1 MSYLYKN
8 HNLLCFLAVFGYLC
22 VQNCEIMAEM
32 RQLNLAQLKQ
42 LIEGKDEDLA
52 NNYIS
57 RNVAVARNVR
67 LNLIKEQIVGQPTLM
82 PEMRILI
89 IKDGWAAPV
98 INMVERRFEAGDL
111 VFLGANG
118 ILQYRD
124 ASSNVQGIGLSVSD
138 ELFSLAIGNR
148 IPQAFDGHLRHFQLH
163 LQPSEQ
169 EYLDQLHLMLYRH
182 LRQPDGSSQVTLHLL
197 SAFLWYVDHLWSR
210 HEQTYRESQ
219 TREQRLFS
227 DFIQLVSEFAPMHHT
242 IDFYASRLCLTPRY
256 MSTIIRQVS
265 GKSAKQWIDDALV
278 TRIKIELKHTDK
290 PVARICDDMNFP
302 NPSFLTKFF
311 KRMTGQTPSQYR

>member
-1 MSYLYKN
+1 
-8 HNLLCFLAVFGYLC
+8 
-22 VQNCEIMAEM
+22 MAEI
-32 RQLNLAQLKQ
+32 RQLSLAQLKQ

-57 RNVAVARNVR
+57 RNMAVARNVR
-67 LNLIKEQIVGQPTLM
+67 LNLIKDQIVGQPTLM

-89 IKDGWAAPV
+89 IKNGWAEPV
-98 INMVERRFEAGDL
+98 INMMERHFETGDL
-111 VFLGANG
+111 VFLGTNG
-118 ILQYRD
+118 ILQYKD
-124 ASSNVQGIGLSVSD
+124 ASSDVQGIGLSISD

-163 LQPSEQ
+163 LQPEEQ
-169 EYLDQLHLMLYRH
+169 EYLDQLHLMLFRH
-182 LRQPDGSSQVTLHLL
+182 LRQQDGSSQVTLHLL

-210 HEQTYRESQ
+210 QEQTYRQSQ
-219 TREQRLFS
+219 SREQRLFT
-227 DFIQLVSEFAPMHHT
+227 DFIQLVSEFAPEHHT

-256 MSTIIRQVS
+256 MSTIVRQVS
-265 GKSAKQWIDDALV
+265 GKSAKQWIDAALV

-290 PVARICDDMNFP
+290 SVATICDDFNFP

-311 KRMTGQTPSQYR
+311 KRMTGMTPSQFRQ

>member
-1 MSYLYKN
+1 MIIFAFEN
-8 HNLLCFLAVFGYLC
+8 REN
-22 VQNCEIMAEM
+22 MAEM

-42 LIEGKDEDLA
+42 LVEGKDEDLA

-57 RNVAVARNVR
+57 RNMAVARNVR
-67 LNLIKEQIVGQPTLM
+67 LNLIKEQIVDQPTLM

-89 IKDGWAAPV
+89 IKNGWARPV
-98 INMVERRFEAGDL
+98 INMMERRFEAGDL
-111 VFLGANG
+111 VFLGTNG
-118 ILQYRD
+118 ILQYKD
-124 ASSNVQGIGLSVSD
+124 ASSDVQGIGLSISD

-148 IPQAFDGHLRHFQLH
+148 IPQAFDGHLRHFQLR
-163 LQPSEQ
+163 LQPDEL

-182 LRQPDGSSQVTLHLL
+182 LRQQDGSSQVTLHLL

-210 HEQTYRESQ
+210 QEQTYRESQ
-219 TREQRLFS
+219 TREQRLFT
-227 DFIQLVSEFAPMHHT
+227 DFIQLVSEFAPEHHT
-242 IDFYASRLCLTPRY
+242 IDYYASRLCITPRY
-256 MSTIIRQVS
+256 MSTIIKQVS

-290 PVARICDDMNFP
+290 SVARICDEMNFP

-311 KRMTGQTPSQYR
+311 KRMTGMTPRKFHQ

>member
-8 HNLLCFLAVFGYLC
+8 NNLLCFLAVFDYLC

-67 LNLIKEQIVGQPTLM
+67 LNLIKVQIVGQPTLM

-111 VFLGANG
+111 VFLGTNG

-169 EYLDQLHLMLYRH
+169 EIPGPAA
-182 LRQPDGSSQVTLHLL
+182 PDAVPSLETARWQQSGDVAPAERL
-197 SAFLWYVDHLWSR
+197 SVVCGP
-210 HEQTYRESQ
+210 
-219 TREQRLFS
+219 
-227 DFIQLVSEFAPMHHT
+227 LVEPT
-242 IDFYASRLCLTPRY
+242 
-256 MSTIIRQVS
+256 
-265 GKSAKQWIDDALV
+265 
-278 TRIKIELKHTDK
+278 
-290 PVARICDDMNFP
+290 
-302 NPSFLTKFF
+302 
-311 KRMTGQTPSQYR
+311 

>member
-1 MSYLYKN
+1 
-8 HNLLCFLAVFGYLC
+8 
-22 VQNCEIMAEM
+22 MAEL
-32 RQLNLAQLKQ
+32 RQLNLTQLKQ

-57 RNVAVARNVR
+57 RNVAVVRNVR
-67 LNLIKEQIVGQPTLM
+67 LNLIKAQIEGQATLM

-89 IKDGWAAPV
+89 IKNGWTVPI

-111 VFLGANG
+111 VFLGSNG
-118 ILQYRD
+118 LLQYKD
-124 ASSNVQGIGLSVSD
+124 ASSDVQAMGLTISD

-163 LQPSEQ
+163 LQPEEM

-182 LRQPDGSSQVTLHLL
+182 LRLPDGSSQVTLHLL
-197 SAFLWYVDHLWSR
+197 SAFLWYVDHLWGR
-210 HEQTYRESQ
+210 QEQTYRESQ
-219 TREQRLFS
+219 TREQRLFT
-227 DFIQLVSEFAPMHHT
+227 DFIQLLSEYAPGHHT

-290 PVARICDDMNFP
+290 SIASICDEMNFP

-311 KRMTGQTPSQYR
+311 KRMTGQTPSQFRR

>member
-1 MSYLYKN
+1 MIIFAFEN
-8 HNLLCFLAVFGYLC
+8 REN
-22 VQNCEIMAEM
+22 IAEM

-42 LIEGKDEDLA
+42 LVERKDEDLA

-57 RNVAVARNVR
+57 RNMAVARNVR
-67 LNLIKEQIVGQPTLM
+67 LNLIKEQIVDQPTLM

-89 IKDGWAAPV
+89 IKNGWARPV
-98 INMVERRFEAGDL
+98 INMMERRFEAGDL
-111 VFLGANG
+111 VFLGTNG
-118 ILQYRD
+118 ILQYKD
-124 ASSNVQGIGLSVSD
+124 ASSDVQGIGLSISD

-148 IPQAFDGHLRHFQLH
+148 IPLAFDGHLRHFQLR
-163 LQPSEQ
+163 LQPDEL

-182 LRQPDGSSQVTLHLL
+182 LRQQDGSSQVTLHLL

-210 HEQTYRESQ
+210 QEQTYRESQ
-219 TREQRLFS
+219 TREQRLFT
-227 DFIQLVSEFAPMHHT
+227 DFIQLVSEFAPEHHT
-242 IDFYASRLCLTPRY
+242 IDYYASRLCITPRY
-256 MSTIIRQVS
+256 MSTIIKQVS

-290 PVARICDDMNFP
+290 SVARICDEMNFP

-311 KRMTGQTPSQYR
+311 KRVTGMTPREFRQ